1 MDKCSRCFL
10 PNGLLTACSIP
21 HASTLNLHALARRIV
36 NTNRA
41 GLIKQAE
48 ATAGLLLFGFRLGS
62 LGLGGGGSL
71 ASSGGGS
78 SGGSSGG
85 GRASTRADAGEE
97 TLDVDTGGGLGEEA
111 GPESL
116 DISDTGG
123 VDDLLDGFSGDGDTL
138 RVGVRKEGGE

>member
-1 MDKCSRCFL
+1 LFL
-10 PNGLLTACSIP
+10 PNGLLTVCLIP
-21 HASTLNLHALARRIV
+21 HASTLNLHAAARRITITPAV
-36 NTNRA
+36 
-41 GLIKQAE
+41 LIEQAE
-48 ATAGLLLFGFRLGS
+48 AASLLLFGFRLGS

-116 DISDTGG
+116 DISDTSGL
-123 VDDLLDGFSGDGDTL
+123 DDLLDGFSSDGDTL
-138 RVGVRKEGGE
+138 SIGVRTEGGG